1 MLTSRHCV
9 RVALTCISPVL
20 PLCLPNS
27 SSLTFNRLKFRQ
39 CASPSRD
46 LCCNLQHHWSPPLKS
61 LLLQFPQAHP
71 SFLSMHIPMA
81 TPQLVRRVKVRVWDF
96 LLETKG
102 CMGWGLAAGVG
113 LQRLD
118 REWPPGGRTHTQ
130 TPDRWNGTLQNLN
143 SNTHTFKRNFW
154 HTWRKIYYFDYDYV
168 IVIMCTRE
176 RFHAQIQYIL
186 PDFTGFYGKVYS
198 IVV

>member
-1 MLTSRHCV
+1 MFTSRHCV
-9 RVALTCISPVL
+9 CVALTCVSPVL
-20 PLCLPNS
+20 PLCLANS
-27 SSLTFNRLKFRQ
+27 SSLTYKPSNRLKFRQ
-39 CASPSRD
+39 CASLSRD
-46 LCCNLQHHWSPPLKS
+46 LCCNLRHHWSPPLKS
-61 LLLQFPQAHP
+61 LSLQFPQAQP

-130 TPDRWNGTLQNLN
+130 TPDRWNGTLPNVN
-143 SNTHTFKRNFW
+143 SNTHTFKCNFLR
-154 HTWRKIYYFDYDYV
+154 TWRKIYYFVEYV
-168 IVIMCTRE
+168 IVIMCTSE

-186 PDFTGFYGKVYS
+186 PQLTGFYCKV
-198 IVV
+198 